1 MPLKSKLGICCL
13 GLSVSFGLLAQDTL
27 PNYDILMYDLAWKEV
42 NEQARLSISNPVV
55 IANSSHYENQPN
67 FISNSQLLF
76 TKIVDGNAD
85 IWQWQHGE
93 ATPLFETKESEYSPT
108 PVPFTKDNY
117 SMIRVEQDGTQRL
130 WQYDSTGHFNLV
142 FETIKPVGYHAW
154 LEKSIAM
161 FVLGEPHRL
170 EVTELGNEST
180 KVLDKDIGRCL
191 QRIPATQAI
200 SYSRVVEGKHEL
212 RRIDFPGQ
220 STSAIGMLPG
230 ESQDY
235 TWFGSDYVIS
245 AEEDRLLFKNVT
257 DQGSSWLAVQ
267 YDSQI
272 YPDNITRLAVS
283 PDGGKIAIVSHR

>member
-13 GLSVSFGLLAQDTL
+13 GLSVSFGLLAQDTS

-55 IANSSHYENQPN
+55 IANSAHYENQPN

-76 TKIVDGNAD
+76 TKIVDANAD

-93 ATPLFETKESEYSPT
+93 AKPLFETKESEYSPT
-108 PVPFTKDNY
+108 PVPFTRDNY

-130 WQYDSTGHFNLV
+130 WQYDSKGHFNLV

-257 DQGSSWLAVQ
+257 DKNSKWLAVQ
-267 YDSQI
+267 YDSEL
-272 YPDNITRLAVS
+272 YPDNITRLAIS
-283 PDGGKIAIVSHR
+283 PDKRKIAIVSHR

>member
-1 MPLKSKLGICCL
+1 M
-13 GLSVSFGLLAQDTL
+13 GLSVSFGLLAQGTL

-55 IANSSHYENQPN
+55 IANSPHYENQPN

-93 ATPLFETKESEYSPT
+93 AKPLFETKESEYSPT
-108 PVPFTKDNY
+108 PVPFIKDTY

-130 WQYDSTGHFNLV
+130 WQYDSKGHFNLV
-142 FETIKPVGYHAW
+142 FETIKPVGYHVW

-191 QRIPATQAI
+191 QRIPASKAI
-200 SYSRVVEGKHEL
+200 SYTRVVKGKHEM
-212 RRIDFPGQ
+212 RKIDFPSQ
-220 STSAIGMLPG
+220 AISAIGMLPG

-235 TWFGSDYVIS
+235 TWFGSNYVIS
-245 AEEDRLLFKNVT
+245 AEQDRLLFKNVT
-257 DQGSSWLAVQ
+257 DKNSKWLAVQ
-267 YDSQI
+267 YDSEL
-272 YPDNITRLAVS
+272 YPDNITRLAIS
-283 PDGGKIAIVSHR
+283 PDGSKIAIVSHR